1 MKYKCVTIQMKAL
14 SEYFLTVLFTLCCW
28 TVHVFLQIKGL
39 KKYVEH
45 GKKAAMST
53 KSQQT
58 ELS

>member
-14 SEYFLTVLFTLCCW
+14 SEYFLTVLFTLLLDSSC
-28 TVHVFLQIKGL
+28 FLQIKGL
-39 KKYVEH
+39 KKHVEH

-53 KSQQT
+53 KSQQA